1 MPQVHATAIV
11 SGEVELHESV
21 EVGPYCVLTGPIRL
35 ANGVR
40 LIGRVHLNGPL
51 TIGDGTV
58 VYPGACLGFEP
69 QDYKFTPGSATAGV
83 VIGSGC
89 IIREHVTVHSATR
102 EMPTRIGHRVFLM
115 VGAHAGHDAVVED
128 GAILTNGAGLAGH
141 TFVGRG
147 AILSGYAS
155 VHQFARIGRL
165 AMVSALTGCSSDVP
179 PFCIADGRN
188 RIVGINAV
196 GMRRAGMDRAEI
208 TAARRAFRE
217 AFRTTIPRSE
227 MVAILDEIA
236 REAPCVAEMAEFV
249 RTTRRGIA
257 PGTIRRARG
266 GSATVI
272 EE

>member
-1 MPQVHATAIV
+1 MPLVHATAIV
-11 SGEVELHESV
+11 SEEVELHESV
-21 EVGPYCVLTGPIRL
+21 EIGPFCVLTGRVRL
-35 ANGVR
+35 ARGVR

-51 TIGDGTV
+51 TIGEGTV
-58 VYPGACLGFEP
+58 VYPGACLGFEA
-69 QDYKFTPGSATAGV
+69 QDYKFKPGSPTAGV
-83 VIGSGC
+83 AIGSEC
-89 IIREHVTVHSATR
+89 IIREHVTVHAATK
-102 EMPTRIGHRVFLM
+102 EEPTRIGNRVFLM
-115 VGAHAGHDAVVED
+115 VGSHAGHDAIVED

-196 GMRRAGMDRAEI
+196 GMRRAGIDRTEI
-208 TAARRAFRE
+208 TAVRRAYRE
-217 AFRTTIPRSE
+217 AFRKTIPRQE
-227 MVAILDEIA
+227 MIGILDA
-236 REAPCVAEMAEFV
+236 LGREAPCVAEMAEFV

-266 GSATVI
+266 GASTVI